1 MFIIMDDNKYKE
13 KGDTNELKRLS
24 KQNKTKF

>member
-13 KGDTNELKRLS
+13 KGDANEFKRLS